1 VPGLP
6 HLRAFGFLL
15 RRAFV
20 AAFEDDCFG
29 IAKGAAYSA
38 LLSFFP
44 MLASAAAILVQTRS
58 PLFSRAL
65 ERLLSDIV
73 PPGAQDLVVQ
83 QFRVTGKR
91 PAALLVVAGLVSLW
105 AASGVIKSLIDGFH
119 AAYRVPRDRGFWQQN
134 AVSILL
140 ALLCAV
146 PLIGASLLV
155 LFGGQVER
163 AVLGWMKVDPL
174 WSPWSWLWQAL
185 MRLGRYLAALGA
197 TVTVAAC
204 LLYFGPYR
212 ALRWRGV
219 WPGALLAT
227 ALWLLATLGFGWYVR
242 HVAQYNVIYGSVG
255 AGIALLVWM
264 YLLAVSALI
273 GCEFNAACER
283 GYGG

>member
-1 VPGLP
+1 MPGLP
-6 HLRAFGFLL
+6 DLRAFGFLL
-15 RRAFV
+15 RRAV
-20 AAFEDDCFG
+20 AAAFDDDCFG

-44 MLASAAAILVQTRS
+44 VLASSAAILVQTRAS
-58 PLFSRAL
+58 LVSHAL
-65 ERLLSDIV
+65 ENSLSQIV
-73 PPGAQDLVVQ
+73 PPGAQDLVIQ

-91 PAALLVVAGLVSLW
+91 PAALLVAAGLISLW

-119 AAYRVPRDRGFWQQN
+119 AAYRVPRDRGAWRQG
-134 AVSILL
+134 AVSIAL
-140 ALLCAV
+140 ALLCAA
-146 PLIGASLLV
+146 PLLGASVLI

-174 WSPWSWLWQAL
+174 WNPLSPLWQWL
-185 MRLGRYLAALGA
+185 MRLARYLAALGA
-197 TVTVAAC
+197 TVTVASC

-212 ALRWRGV
+212 PLRWRGV

-227 ALWLLATLGFGWYVR
+227 ALWLLATSGFGWYVR

-273 GCEFNAACER
+273 GCEFNAAYER
-283 GYGG
+283 GYAA